1 MADDE
6 DDVGDGDIL
15 IKIIPDLRNQINKV
29 PKVCYQHSTLYCIYE
44 TFVVY
49 VYIYF
54 SSPTSIESLAEI

>member
-6 DDVGDGDIL
+6 DDDGDGDIL

-29 PKVCYQHSTLYCIYE
+29 PKVCYQHSTFYCIYK

-54 SSPTSIESLAEI
+54 SSPISIG